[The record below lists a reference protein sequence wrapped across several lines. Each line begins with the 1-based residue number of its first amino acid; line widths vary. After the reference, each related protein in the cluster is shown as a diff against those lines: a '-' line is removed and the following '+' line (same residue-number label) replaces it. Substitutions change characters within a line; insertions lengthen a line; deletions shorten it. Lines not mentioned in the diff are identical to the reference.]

1 MIWSSLLAHELQ
13 GIAAEPLP
21 AKVDH
26 LNRWYSSTPQNTS
39 GKFTLRFHSRSR
51 CRKVFHRSSVDAP
64 IFGGHLL
71 KIGEDFSALLD
82 LFKRACED
90 AGYDLQYNDP
100 KIDFRLFN
108 HDRRTRFLYI
118 KIVQT
123 RRKLSTAPLN
133 LAALAPNK

>member
-1 MIWSSLLAHELQ
+1 M
-13 GIAAEPLP
+13 
-21 AKVDH
+21 
-26 LNRWYSSTPQNTS
+26 
-39 GKFTLRFHSRSR
+39 
-51 CRKVFHRSSVDAP
+51 DAP

-118 KIVQT
+118 KNRADEEKIVDLRALEVGSIGSEQMGELDPT
-123 RRKLSTAPLN
+123 NTSVTL
-133 LAALAPNK
+133 LAPAVSSI

>member
-1 MIWSSLLAHELQ
+1 MLAHELE

-26 LNRWYSSTPQNTS
+26 LNRTVRIQYPQNTS
-39 GKFTLRFHSRSR
+39 GKFYFASTQEVGAREGFTALP
-51 CRKVFHRSSVDAP
+51 VDAP

-82 LFKRACED
+82 LLKRACED

-118 KIVQT
+118 KNRADEEKVVEL
-123 RRKLSTAPLN
+123 RA
-133 LAALAPNK
+133 